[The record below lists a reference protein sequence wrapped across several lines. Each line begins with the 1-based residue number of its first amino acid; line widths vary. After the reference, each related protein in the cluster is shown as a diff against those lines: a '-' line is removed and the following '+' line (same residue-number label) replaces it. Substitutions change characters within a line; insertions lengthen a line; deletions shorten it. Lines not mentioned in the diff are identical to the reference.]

1 MNEYEGSLKRVF
13 EAESADIAFRLQD
26 VDTSK
31 VINHED
37 EDPEFYCEFTRV
49 IDDVTLA
56 QWTTTDEKIP
66 RVQLRWDLTAILVLN
81 LHFRKVVKER
91 CFESESQSE

>member
-1 MNEYEGSLKRVF
+1 MGSGIPTSATTVQGLTNDERSTDKTKRRMNEYEGSLKRVF

-49 IDDVTLA
+49 IDDVTRRSGRRQTRRSRA
-56 QWTTTDEKIP
+56 Y
-66 RVQLRWDLTAILVLN
+66 
-81 LHFRKVVKER
+81 
-91 CFESESQSE
+91 S